1 MISDAGGLALS
12 LPAIL
17 NLFVNKFRWRM
28 AGNNA
33 VVRRAVE
40 AEACAQIVSQCSQAI
55 GKVNCMLTAKD
66 QGRVMTMSF
75 WIDFLRSLN
84 LVKGKRVG
92 VLAALIA
99 LTLAGIGVA
108 FTGRRLSRP
117 GTSSLTVTPAF
128 SSSQNPNGQKRPVE
142 SVMITLRT
150 FGFEPQEITRME
162 GRFFIRVEN
171 ASGFREINLRL
182 DREAGPRL
190 KDVHL
195 PKGKIDWKDVIDLT
209 PGVYL
214 LTEANNPKW
223 VCRITVTPR

>member
-1 MISDAGGLALS
+1 
-12 LPAIL
+12 
-17 NLFVNKFRWRM
+17 
-28 AGNNA
+28 
-33 VVRRAVE
+33 
-40 AEACAQIVSQCSQAI
+40 
-55 GKVNCMLTAKD
+55 MLTAKD

-99 LTLAGIGVA
+99 LTLASIGVA
-108 FTGRRLSRP
+108 FTGRRLFHP
-117 GTSSLTVTPAF
+117 GNSSPTVTTAF

-150 FGFEPQEITRME
+150 FGFEPPEITRME

-190 KDVHL
+190 KDVRL